1 MYLNVSALHASCSQK
16 ALHMDVIL
24 WLNAWSM
31 SESFPRDTTEQAAYR
46 AFEALI
52 AGEDRAI
59 DLTQATLLIAY
70 IEYPDLDMA
79 HYTAQLDAL
88 ARRVRMLLAL
98 PDPDLLPQLPPEV
111 EPLAVIHALNEVLF
125 EQEQFHG
132 NRTDYYNPANS
143 FLNKVLEE
151 HTGIPISLSVL
162 YMEVGRRVG
171 LHIDG
176 IGLPYHFVVGCR
188 LPEGYVYIDV
198 FDGGTLLDEQQ
209 CRERIYRTRGGK
221 VKIQA
226 QWFEPVSH
234 KQLLFRM
241 LQNLKHIYLSNEAY
255 TRALAVCDRLLL
267 LDPALA
273 VEWRDRGMVHLQLKH
288 YGRALGDLKAYLEL
302 APRARDR
309 DEILGHIKAIR
320 QMISMMN

>member
-1 MYLNVSALHASCSQK
+1 ME
-16 ALHMDVIL
+16 VIL
-24 WLNAWSM
+24 WLNALSM
-31 SESFPRDTTEQAAYR
+31 AEPFPQDTTEQSAYR
-46 AFEALI
+46 AFEALL
-52 AGEDRAI
+52 AAEDTAI
-59 DLTQATLLIAY
+59 DLTQAALLIAC

-79 HYTAQLDAL
+79 HYTAQLAEL
-88 ARRVRMLLAL
+88 ARRVRTLLAL
-98 PDPDLLPQLPPEV
+98 PDPDVLPQLPSEI
-111 EPLAVIHALNEVLF
+111 EPLAVIHALNDVLF

-171 LHIDG
+171 LHLDG

-188 LPEGYVYIDV
+188 SPKGYVYIDV
-198 FDGGTLLDEQQ
+198 FDGGTLLNEQQ
-209 CRERIYRTRGGK
+209 CRERIYRMRGGK
-221 VKIQA
+221 IKIQA

-241 LQNLKHIYLSNEAY
+241 LQNLKQIYLSNEAY
-255 TRALAVCDRLLL
+255 TRVLAVCDRLLL
-267 LDPALA
+267 LDPKLA
-273 VEWRDRGMVHLQLKH
+273 VEWRDRGMVHLQLKR
-288 YGRALGDLKAYLEL
+288 YGRALSDLKAYLEL
-302 APRARDR
+302 APRAKDR
-309 DEILGHIKAIR
+309 DEILGHIKEIR